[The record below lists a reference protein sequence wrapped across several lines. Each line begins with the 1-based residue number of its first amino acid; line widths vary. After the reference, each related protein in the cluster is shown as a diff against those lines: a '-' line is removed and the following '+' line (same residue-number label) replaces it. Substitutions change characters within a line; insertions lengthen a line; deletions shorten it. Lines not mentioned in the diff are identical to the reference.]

1 MRKLHFVNACS
12 GCRALLKRF
21 FWIGFALLLSVSCKQ
36 SENVELEDVYGKWD
50 IIRADR
56 NGRETSYLRNG
67 YFQINTNGQ
76 MTINITGEEEKGSYR
91 IENKQ
96 IVMEG
101 QKSFEIVHLQNDSM
115 VMKFNPGQNT
125 QFLFY
130 MLKKNE
136 NVQ

>member
-1 MRKLHFVNACS
+1 MKKLHFVIAHS
-12 GCRALLKRF
+12 FYQTLLNRF
-21 FWIGFALLLSVSCKQ
+21 VWIGFALVISISCKK
-36 SENVELEDVYGKWD
+36 SENVELEDVYGKWE

-56 NGRETSYLRNG
+56 NGKETSYLRNG

-91 IENKQ
+91 IENNQ

-101 QKSFEIVHLQNDSM
+101 QKSFDIIHLQNDSM
-115 VMKFNPGQNT
+115 VMKYNPGQNT

-130 MLKKNE
+130 MMKKKE